1 MLQAALFLC
10 TICCQEEPRI
20 VIARAARALKLA
32 ALHCPTFTM
41 QDINMDHHRAAPYA
55 VLWSNIN
62 TGFGSRTF
70 ESSGDGGGNGNH
82 SASFSTFWNVKYV
95 CR

>member
-1 MLQAALFLC
+1 
-10 TICCQEEPRI
+10 
-20 VIARAARALKLA
+20 
-32 ALHCPTFTM
+32 
-41 QDINMDHHRAAPYA
+41 MDHHRAAPYA

-95 CR
+95 CRTISGQRVAKSLLRALEQCAAF

>member
-1 MLQAALFLC
+1 M
-10 TICCQEEPRI
+10 
-20 VIARAARALKLA
+20 KLA
-32 ALHCPTFTM
+32 ASFSRLAVAL

-82 SASFSTFWNVKYV
+82 SASFITFWNVKYV
-95 CR
+95 CG